1 MKKIKKIVFPDL
13 PDARQLTPLE
23 MNNLHFK
30 TTDTHSPVPKKPAS
44 EHQP

>member
-30 TTDTHSPVPKKPAS
+30 TTDTHSPVPKKPAP
-44 EHQP
+44 EQKP